1 MADSLPSSPVLH
13 FSIPDVGPD
22 AYIDRAEASTT
33 FAPLGKKPYTSVDIG
48 GATISDGAATV
59 AAEHLRSLA
68 RFNSL
73 TNLSLADIVASLPA
87 DEAIRTIST
96 LANAASTLAPSLR
109 VLDVSDNALGSK
121 GISALGPLLTKLAPS
136 LSHLYLNSAGLDNG
150 AAKLLPAFLAP
161 RSTTALHTLHVA
173 HAVLSGGMQPLVS
186 VLEKSPRMTD
196 VRFASLR
203 ADADEISK
211 VLAAFKNGALVS
223 LDLSD
228 NSMSIDTALGFDTL
242 IKRNPRLERLVLA
255 DMRMG
260 DDSAYLVL
268 KAVTKSGEC
277 ISELD
282 ISGNSIGPKSASAI
296 GAAVLARRN
305 ELAELRLSDN
315 PVGAD
320 TAVGVSR
327 VLGEAKTS
335 VLRVLAFEN
344 VGIDDVAAARIAL
357 ALRPL
362 PLLEKLEIG
371 GGELRQETVT
381 VIQAALP
388 RVEVVCNDAVAGREG
403 EVAGL
408 ADLLERLAAPT
419 DESPAGGDAGNT
431 VDSGGG
437 GSWGTNSILSK
448 FFAGSP
454 SAPKSAKSGASSVAA
469 SSIPPLAP
477 GYSTPTRPV
486 RSGRP
491 DARSPSSS
499 ERNSAMVMSARQL
512 RDTVDSLQREIGA
525 LTRSP
530 LAREASYSALSSETS
545 ALVEPTRESLGLPG
559 KSLRDELFD
568 VLWACLLALFIVIV
582 VVSIAHNQ
590 DERTFSMRP
599 V

>member
-1 MADSLPSSPVLH
+1 MADSPPVLH
-13 FSIPDVGPD
+13 FSIPEVGPA

-33 FAPLGKKPYTSVDIG
+33 FAPLGKKPYTSADLG
-48 GATISDGAATV
+48 GASISDGAATV
-59 AAEHLRSLA
+59 AAEHIRSLA

-96 LANAASTLAPSLR
+96 LANAASAFAPSLR
-109 VLDVSDNALGSK
+109 VLDVSDNALGAK

-150 AAKLLPAFLAP
+150 AIKLLPAFLAP
-161 RSTTALHTLHVA
+161 RSTTALHTLHIA

-211 VLAAFKNGALVS
+211 ILAALKSGALVS
-223 LDLSD
+223 LDLSN
-228 NSMSIDTALGFDTL
+228 NSMSIDTALSFDSL
-242 IKRNPRLERLVLA
+242 LKRNPRLERLVLTG
-255 DMRMG
+255 MGMG

-268 KAVTKSGEC
+268 KGVTKSGEC

-282 ISGNSIGPKSASAI
+282 ISCNDIGPKSASAI

-305 ELAELRLSDN
+305 ELVEFRLSDN

-327 VLGEAKTS
+327 VLGEAKSS
-335 VLRVLAFEN
+335 VLRVLSFAN

-371 GGELRQETVT
+371 GGGLRQKTVA

-388 RVEVVCNDAVAGREG
+388 RVEVVCNDVVAGSEG
-403 EVAGL
+403 EVVGL
-408 ADLLERLAAPT
+408 ADLLERLGAPS
-419 DESPAGGDAGNT
+419 DESPVGGDTGST
-431 VDSGGG
+431 IDSGGG

-454 SAPKSAKSGASSVAA
+454 SVSKSSKSRASSVVT

-477 GYSTPTRPV
+477 GYSTPPPSV
-486 RSGRP
+486 QSGRP
-491 DARSPSSS
+491 DDARSPSSS

-530 LAREASYSALSSETS
+530 LAREASYSALSSDLS
-545 ALVEPTRESLGLPG
+545 AVGEPTRESLGLPG

-599 V
+599 I